1 MKLLTS
7 CKNGRYETT
16 AEQVPEQ
23 LLTLSDFLTHNDL
36 QLPQLS
42 PEDCEELEQE
52 FSIGEVKQALAEA
65 KVVSAPGPSGQTIS
79 FFKLIFMH
87 VPSLMT
93 QALNQLVFVPSLV
106 TDGEFKWIQER
117 KVIYF
122 PKILHHRA
130 QVTTDH

>member
-1 MKLLTS
+1 MTS